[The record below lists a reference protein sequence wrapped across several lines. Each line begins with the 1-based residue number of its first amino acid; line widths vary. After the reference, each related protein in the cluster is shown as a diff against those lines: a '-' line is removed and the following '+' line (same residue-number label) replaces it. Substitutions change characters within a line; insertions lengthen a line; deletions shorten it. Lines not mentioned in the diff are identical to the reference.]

1 MPISRHWPEFC
12 FNFVKYTTARMKI
25 QVVKLL
31 LLVLFSAFL
40 TVSGFA
46 QDELS
51 DKITKGIG
59 KGLGNL
65 GAKKKAKLDSVDFQF
80 AISVNENA
88 GLIDVKQKGE
98 QLTRGL
104 YGMKGKNDRS
114 PEEVG
119 RDTVDY
125 ATNLYQLKFYKLAES
140 AFDDAKFYLEAA
152 QLTNDISYIRC
163 ISNLALVYL
172 AQGKTVE
179 SEDLINKAL
188 ESSNKIGESSPAHIA
203 NLNTRAKFDQM
214 IGHYNEAEKEFN
226 QTLELVRKV
235 FTENSLQY
243 AIVLNN
249 KAMLY
254 QNVGRYDEG
263 IDLMKIAIVKAD
275 EAFKKAM
282 KRKNSFDGRRFQ
294 SNLAFMYQM
303 AGKYPE
309 AEATFLDMKKSYEKN
324 MASGNTEYAVLLNQ
338 LAILYIQ
345 TKNMG
350 QVEELLKKAQEILKK
365 KHGEESPTYA
375 RVTGDLGVFYR
386 INARYTEAEPLLT
399 KALSIREKVLGVN
412 HPEYFKTKEELAI
425 LYWKSNQWEKA
436 YEQYKPVMDKTID
449 FINNYFPPM
458 SEAEKTKYWDITF
471 PRFQR
476 FNNFAV
482 AAAAVKPAIAEDIYD
497 YHTATKALL
506 LNATNKIKQA
516 ILGSGDQSLIK
527 DYLAWLTKKEELSRY
542 YSLTKE
548 ELIQQKI
555 DLPALENEANGM
567 ERALSSRSTD
577 FSSGYSTQKISFKQ
591 IRDLLGDTEAVVEI
605 IRVNNYDQDFTKD
618 SKYVALVLTKG
629 MQQPKLIVLENGNQ
643 LDTRYAK
650 YYRNTIQQ
658 KLADDV
664 SYDQYWG
671 KIDAAL
677 TGKKLIYISPDGAY
691 NQINLNTLKKPAGD
705 YVINRYDLVIL
716 GNSKDLIGLKS
727 KKATAPAKNAMLLG
741 FPDYGGSDIAPL
753 PGTKIEI
760 ENVSKILKT
769 GGYQISQFVQLQ
781 ASEKNLKSVKS
792 PALMHIA
799 THGYFLK
806 DTEGTGDAFGINA
819 ENAANNPLLRSGLM
833 LANASKT
840 VSGTAQTNLE
850 SNDNGILTAYE
861 AMSLDL
867 QNTDLIILSA
877 CETGLGDIKN
887 GEGVYGLQRAFLV
900 AGADAMIMSLWKVDD
915 AATQQLMTNFYT
927 NWIKL
932 GNKQK
937 AFKQAQLQL
946 MTKFKEPYYWGAFVM
961 MGQ

>member
-1 MPISRHWPEFC
+1 MRNGLSYVTFL
-12 FNFVKYTTARMKI
+12 V
-25 QVVKLL
+25 LL
-31 LLVLFSAFL
+31 LSITAA
-40 TVSGFA
+40 SA
-46 QDELS
+46 QDDPLS
-51 DKITKGIG
+51 KSFSKKLNEIG
-59 KGLGNL
+59 S
-65 GAKKKAKLDSVDFQF
+65 KKKAKLDSVDFQY

-98 QLTRGL
+98 QWTRSL
-104 YGMKGKNDRS
+104 YGMKTKSERT

-125 ATNLYQLKFYKLAES
+125 ATSLYQLKLYKPAGE
-140 AFDDAKFYLEAA
+140 AFVIAKAYLE
-152 QLTNDISYIRC
+152 QNGLTQDLSYVRC
-163 ISNLALVYL
+163 ISNLALVYM

-179 SEDLINKAL
+179 CEEYLKTAVTASRQL
-188 ESSNKIGESSPAHIA
+188 GTTSPAYIA
-203 NLNTRAKFDQM
+203 NLNSQAKFDQM
-214 IGHYNEAEKEFN
+214 IGHYNEAEKGFDE
-226 QTLELVRKV
+226 TLGLVKTA
-235 FTENSLQY
+235 FTESSLQY

-263 IDLMKIAIVKAD
+263 IELMKQAIATAD
-275 EAFKKAM
+275 AAFKKSM

-294 SNLAFMYQM
+294 TNLAFMYQM
-303 AGKYPE
+303 AGKFPE

-324 MASGNTEYAVLLNQ
+324 MASNNPEYAVLLNQ
-338 LAILYIQ
+338 LAILYMQ
-345 TKNMG
+345 TKKMD
-350 QVEELLKKAQEILKK
+350 QVEPLLKKAQEILKK

-375 RVTGDLGVFYR
+375 RATGDLGIFYR
-386 INARYTEAEPLLT
+386 INTKYAEAEPLLK
-399 KALSIREKVLGVN
+399 KAMDIREQTLGSS
-412 HPEYFKTKEELAI
+412 HPDFIRTKEEMAI
-425 LYWKSNQWEKA
+425 LYWKMSKWDEA
-436 YEQYKPVMDKTID
+436 YAQYKPVMDKTID

-476 FNNFAV
+476 FYNFAV
-482 AAAAVKPAIAEDIYD
+482 AASTAKPAIVEDVYD
-497 YHTATKALL
+497 YQTATKGLL

-516 ILGSGDQSLIK
+516 ILRSGDKGLINE
-527 DYLAWLTKKEELSRY
+527 YLQWLDKKESLARY
-542 YSLTKE
+542 YSLSKE
-548 ELIQQKI
+548 ELTEQKI
-555 DLPALENEANGM
+555 DLAAIEAEANRM
-567 ERALSSRSTD
+567 ERSLSSRSSD
-577 FSSGYSTQKISFKQ
+577 FSSGYSTQKINFKQ
-591 IRDLLGDTEAVVEI
+591 IRDVLAETDAVVEI
-605 IRVNNYDQDFTKD
+605 IRINTYDQDFTTD
-618 SKYVALVLTKG
+618 SKYIALVLTKS
-629 MQQPKLIVLENGNQ
+629 MQQPKIIVLDNGTQ

-650 YYRNTIQQ
+650 FYRNAVQQ
-658 KLADDV
+658 KLDDGY
-664 SYDQYWG
+664 SYDQYWA
-671 KIDAAL
+671 KIDAAII
-677 TGKKLIYISPDGAY
+677 GKKVVYLSPDGAY
-691 NQINLNTLKKPAGD
+691 NQINLNTLKQPGGD
-705 YVINRYDLVIL
+705 YVINRYDLFIV
-716 GNSKDLIGLKS
+716 GNSKDLIALKAN
-727 KKATAPAKNAMLLG
+727 KPVAPQKNAMLLG
-741 FPDYGGSDIAPL
+741 FPDYGGDMIAPL
-753 PGTKIEI
+753 PGTKLEL
-760 ENVSKILKT
+760 ENISKILKA
-769 GGYQISQFVQLQ
+769 GGYQISQFIQQQ

-806 DTEGTGDAFGINA
+806 DSDNGGNAFGVNA

-840 VSGTAQTNLE
+840 VSGHTQTNLE

-861 AMSLDL
+861 AMNLDL
-867 QNTDLIILSA
+867 ENTNLIVLSA
-877 CETGLGDIKN
+877 CETGLGDVKN